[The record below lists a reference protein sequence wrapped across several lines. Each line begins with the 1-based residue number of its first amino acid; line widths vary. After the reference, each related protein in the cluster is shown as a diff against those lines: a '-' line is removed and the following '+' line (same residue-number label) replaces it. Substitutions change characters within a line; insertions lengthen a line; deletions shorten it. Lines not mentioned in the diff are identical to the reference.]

1 LFCPELKRIA
11 TKDSFI
17 RIITQRAR
25 CNKLA
30 TLAVRLVAVIDLHHR
45 VDVDY
50 HLRGVEGRVIS
61 GGFWED
67 E

>member
-1 LFCPELKRIA
+1 LSCPELKRTA
-11 TKDSFI
+11 TKDTFI
-17 RIITQRAR
+17 QIIAQRAR

-30 TLAVRLVAVIDLHHR
+30 TLAVRLVAAIDLHHR

-50 HLRGVEGRVIS
+50 HLKGVEGRVIS
-61 GGFWED
+61 GGWED